1 MVFVNITSPWAENDV
16 TMTISILPCD
26 FFSCCFIFP
35 PNIALTKNPKEDIF
49 PPFFPGIGMHW
60 GIISKDSERAIIGHP
75 RYSVCPRGPSC
86 QQTVKMA
93 KNWIFT
99 QMAGKCTVIFFYTKV
114 TKSHILYTVTLLSTR
129 GFISSVTQHHSPSFL
144 DLRNFN
150 FKKIP
155 LPLGA
160 ASGCMASFYRQNLS
174 DLLCFS
180 CTFPICQSVQ

>member
-1 MVFVNITSPWAENDV
+1 MLKSALGSETADTAPAHL
-16 TMTISILPCD
+16 ILPL
-26 FFSCCFIFP
+26 P
-35 PNIALTKNPKEDIF
+35 T
-49 PPFFPGIGMHW
+49 
-60 GIISKDSERAIIGHP
+60 
-75 RYSVCPRGPSC
+75 RYCP
-86 QQTVKMA
+86 
-93 KNWIFT
+93 
-99 QMAGKCTVIFFYTKV
+99 TVIFFSTKV

-129 GFISSVTQHHSPSFL
+129 GFIPSITQHHSPSFR